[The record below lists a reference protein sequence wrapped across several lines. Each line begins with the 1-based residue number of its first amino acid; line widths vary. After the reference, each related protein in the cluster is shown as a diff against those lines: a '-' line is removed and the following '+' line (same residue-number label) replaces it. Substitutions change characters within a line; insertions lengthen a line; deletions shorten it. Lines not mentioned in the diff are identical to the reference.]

1 MKQFKLKDFT
11 RGWVVGDFVPSI
23 IPKCQEVAIQQHKQ
37 MTWEHM
43 HYHKESDEIN
53 IIIQGQV
60 SFWFQDY
67 HISLQ
72 KGDII
77 VIEKGQAVRF
87 QSITKS
93 TLLVIKQKSILGDKY
108 LC

>member
-11 RGWVVGDFVPSI
+11 RGWIIGDFVPSI
-23 IPKCQEVAIQQHKQ
+23 LSKCQQVAVHQHKQ
-37 MTWEHM
+37 MTWEKM

-53 IIIQGQV
+53 VVIQGQV
-60 SFWFQDY
+60 VFWFKDT
-67 HISLQ
+67 HIYLT

-77 VIEKGQAVRF
+77 VIQKGQAVRF

-93 TLLVIKQKSILGDKY
+93 TLLVIKQKSIPGDKY